1 MTGFAGV
8 IKYPL
13 TFQFISHIAE
23 IMKKKL
29 SLMLII
35 ISVLTVI
42 VRADTTPLDRWS
54 SFSRTPEGRELIA
67 WLKLNAN
74 RSLNGET
81 MNLTLSAELPLLA
94 GRAGMFITLVR
105 KGKVRGCYGSFHHEL
120 ASTKEI
126 FLQYLNGALYLDPRY
141 RPLEPAELEDTEI
154 IVTVT
159 SYPEPVDDPNNVDMA
174 IFGLFIECEDQAGT
188 VIVPAEFKTVSRVTS
203 LAGKKDC
210 RYSRFRAVTIR

>member
-1 MTGFAGV
+1 MNKRIFL
-8 IKYPL
+8 I
-13 TFQFISHIAE
+13 
-23 IMKKKL
+23 
-29 SLMLII
+29 LII
-35 ISVLTVI
+35 ISALSI
-42 VRADTTPLDRWS
+42 VTSADTTPLDRWIN
-54 SFSRTPEGRELIA
+54 FSRTPASRELVS
-67 WLKLNAN
+67 WLKQNAR
-74 RSLNGET
+74 RSLNGEA
-81 MNLTLSAELPLLA
+81 MDLKFSAEFPELS

-105 KGKVRGCYGSFHHEL
+105 KGKVRGCYGSFHHDA

-174 IFGLFIECEDQAGT
+174 IFGLFIECDDQAGT

-203 LAGKKDC
+203 LAGQKDC

>member
-1 MTGFAGV
+1 MIV
-8 IKYPL
+8 I
-13 TFQFISHIAE
+13 T
-23 IMKKKL
+23 L
-29 SLMLII
+29 S
-35 ISVLTVI
+35 SVLTV
-42 VRADTTPLDRWS
+42 ADTTPLERWS
-54 SFSRTPEGRELIA
+54 SFSRTPAGPELIA
-67 WLKLNAN
+67 WLKQNAA
-74 RSLNGET
+74 RSFNGEA
-81 MNLTLSAELPLLA
+81 MDLTFSAEFPLLA

-105 KGKVRGCYGSFHHEL
+105 KGKVRGCYGSFHHEP
-120 ASTKEI
+120 ACTKEI
-126 FLQYLNGALYLDPRY
+126 FLQYLKGALYLDPRY

-210 RYSRFRAVTIR
+210 RYSKFRAVTIR